1 MRKLALALAVLL
13 LAALL
18 SGCGAK
24 QITSDTLYVHKV
36 DGLPE
41 DFIFG
46 MDASSVPSLE
56 SSGVVYRDFSGKE
69 ADVFAVLA
77 RAGITHIRV
86 RVWNDP
92 YDSAGNSYGG
102 GNCDTALAAE
112 IGRRAQAAGLKLIV
126 DFHYSDFWA
135 DPSKQMAPKAWAELE
150 PEEKAAKLYAYTA
163 ESLETILAAGGEVAM
178 VQIGNE
184 TNGSLCGETGWT
196 AIAEL
201 MQAGSRAV
209 REVCPGALVA
219 VHFTSP
225 EKAESYRD
233 YASKLAY
240 YGVDYDVFGSS
251 YYPYWHGTLENLRA
265 VLSEIAQSYGKRVM
279 VLETSYAYTP
289 EDTDFSGNT
298 VGAGDERIAG
308 YPFTPQGQA
317 NAVRDVIAAVAA
329 AEGGLGVCYWE
340 GTWISVGQSSFAEN
354 EALWE
359 QYGSGWAKQC
369 AGSYDPE
376 DAGKYYGGCAVDN
389 QAFFLSDG
397 TPLESLK
404 VFTLVR
410 DGSSPAVTTD
420 SVLDAALQFGVGEEI
435 VLPGTVEAVMTDNSR
450 QDVPVSW
457 EVSAE
462 ELAAMQR
469 AGAAVYTVS
478 GTAGGKPVSATVE
491 IVDANLLTNGDFE
504 TGVLEPWRLINRG
517 TADELFVEQK
527 ATDSLDGSW
536 HMHFWS
542 STQNRV
548 DFAIEQE
555 RAASLGGEYRFTVSV
570 MGGDCVDQELRAY
583 VLVDGQE
590 AASAPLTISSYGNWD
605 TAELRFSCREGQQ
618 ITVGVAVK
626 TGGKG
631 SGAWGKID
639 AAALN
644 YLG

>member
-1 MRKLALALAVLL
+1 MRKLAFALAVLL
-13 LAALL
+13 LVSLL
-18 SGCGAK
+18 SGCGAAHV
-24 QITSDTLYVHKV
+24 TSKSLHVQKV
-36 DGLPE
+36 ESLPE
-41 DFIFG
+41 DFILG

-56 SSGVVYRDFSGKE
+56 ASGVVYRGFDGKE

-77 RAGITHIRV
+77 EAGITHIRV

-92 YDSAGNSYGG
+92 HDAAGHAYGG
-102 GNCDTALAAE
+102 GNCDAALAAE
-112 IGRRAQAAGLKLIV
+112 IGRRAHAAGLKLIV

-184 TNGSLCGETGWT
+184 TNGFFCGETSWT

-209 REVCPGALVA
+209 REVCPEALVA
-219 VHFTSP
+219 VHFTNP
-225 EKAESYRD
+225 ENSGSYRD

-251 YYPYWHGTLENLRA
+251 YYPYWHGTLENLRYELDSVA
-265 VLSEIAQSYGKRVM
+265 KTYGKRVM

-289 EDTDFSGNT
+289 EDTDFSGNS

-317 NAVRDVIAAVAA
+317 NAVRDVIAAAAA

-340 GTWISVGQSSFAEN
+340 GAWISVGQNSFEEN

-389 QAFFLSDG
+389 QAFFLPDG

-404 VFTLVR
+404 VFALVR
-410 DGSSPAVTTD
+410 EGNSPALAVD
-420 SVLDAALQFGVGEEI
+420 SVLDAALQFDAGGEI
-435 VLPGTVEAVMTDNSR
+435 VLPGSVEAVMSDNSR

-457 EVSAE
+457 DISPE

-469 AGAAVYTVS
+469 AGSYTVKGS
-478 GTAGGKPVSATVE
+478 SEGRPVTAYIEVT
-491 IVDANLLTNGDFE
+491 DANLLTNGDFE
-504 TGVLEPWRLINRG
+504 AGVLEPWRLINRG
-517 TADELFVEQK
+517 TADEVFVEEK
-527 ATDSLDGSW
+527 VSDSLDGSW

-542 STQNRV
+542 STQHTV
-548 DFAIEQE
+548 DFAIEQDCDA
-555 RAASLGGEYRFTVSV
+555 RRGGEYRFTVSI

-583 VLVDGQE
+583 VLIDGQE
-590 AASAPLTISSYGNWD
+590 AASAPLSISSYGKWD
-605 TAELRFSCREGQQ
+605 KAELRFSCDAGQQ
-618 ITVGVAVK
+618 ITVGVAVR
-626 TGGKG
+626 TGGEG
-631 SGAWGKID
+631 AGAWGKID
-639 AAALN
+639 AAVLN
-644 YLG
+644 FTG

>member
-24 QITSDTLYVHKV
+24 QITSDTLYVNKV

-56 SSGVVYRDFSGKE
+56 ASGVVYRDFSGKE

-102 GNCDTALAAE
+102 GNCDAALAAE

-265 VLSEIAQSYGKRVM
+265 VLSEIARSYGKRVM

-317 NAVRDVIAAVAA
+317 NAVRDVIAAVAE

-389 QAFFLSDG
+389 QAFFLSNG

-404 VFTLVR
+404 VFALVR
-410 DGSSPAVTTD
+410 NGNSPAVTTD

-555 RAASLGGEYRFTVSV
+555 LAASLGGEYRFTVSV

-644 YLG
+644 FLG

>member
-24 QITSDTLYVHKV
+24 QITSDTLYVRKV

-56 SSGVVYRDFSGKE
+56 ASGVVYRDFSGKE

-92 YDSAGNSYGG
+92 YDSSGNSYGG
-102 GNCDTALAAE
+102 GNCDAALAAE

-135 DPSKQMAPKAWAELE
+135 DPSKQMAPKAWTEFE

-209 REVCPGALVA
+209 REVCPDALVA

-251 YYPYWHGTLENLRA
+251 YYPYWHGTLENLRT
-265 VLSEIAQSYGKRVM
+265 VLSEIARSYGKRVM

-289 EDTDFSGNT
+289 EDADFSGNT

-317 NAVRDVIAAVAA
+317 NAVRDVIAAVAE

-359 QYGSGWAKQC
+359 QYGSGWAK
-369 AGSYDPE
+369 
-376 DAGKYYGGCAVDN
+376 
-389 QAFFLSDG
+389 
-397 TPLESLK
+397 
-404 VFTLVR
+404 
-410 DGSSPAVTTD
+410 
-420 SVLDAALQFGVGEEI
+420 
-435 VLPGTVEAVMTDNSR
+435 
-450 QDVPVSW
+450 
-457 EVSAE
+457 
-462 ELAAMQR
+462 
-469 AGAAVYTVS
+469 
-478 GTAGGKPVSATVE
+478 
-491 IVDANLLTNGDFE
+491 
-504 TGVLEPWRLINRG
+504 
-517 TADELFVEQK
+517 
-527 ATDSLDGSW
+527 
-536 HMHFWS
+536 
-542 STQNRV
+542 
-548 DFAIEQE
+548 
-555 RAASLGGEYRFTVSV
+555 
-570 MGGDCVDQELRAY
+570 
-583 VLVDGQE
+583 
-590 AASAPLTISSYGNWD
+590 
-605 TAELRFSCREGQQ
+605 
-618 ITVGVAVK
+618 
-626 TGGKG
+626 
-631 SGAWGKID
+631 
-639 AAALN
+639 
-644 YLG
+644 